1 MERPTNEE
9 ISRVVVSSRV
19 RLARNLKD
27 YPFPNK
33 IDEHQAS
40 ELVDRVVRTV
50 KEGNTVLKDNL
61 TPVIIKNKSML
72 EKEVL
77 LEKHLIS
84 KELLNENN
92 GAALIQED
100 ETISIM
106 INEEDHLRIQ
116 VLMKGLSLLQAYDLC
131 DKVDDVLE
139 ERLKYAFSEN
149 LGYLTACPTNI
160 GTGLRAS
167 VMLHLPALV
176 ELGYMGGILE
186 SAGQI
191 GLAVRGLY
199 GEGTKSIGSLF
210 QISNQLTLGRKEEE
224 IVGNI
229 IGISKQ
235 IVERELEAEKILRK
249 RMGLFLDDRISRS
262 LGILRFSKVMGTEEA
277 MNHLSNIKVGIGIG
291 IVKGIENSEVDN
303 LMIKVQPA
311 NQAMIAKEAKRDDK
325 RADYL
330 REAFKNVDIN

>member
-1 MERPTNEE
+1 MGKLNGKEVN
-9 ISRVVVSSRV
+9 RVVVSSRV

-33 IDEHQAS
+33 IDEYHAN
-40 ELVDRVVRTV
+40 ELIEKVVKTIE
-50 KEGNTVLKDNL
+50 EGNTTLKNQFE
-61 TPVIIKNKSML
+61 TVIIKNKNML

-84 KELLNENN
+84 KELLNEKK
-92 GAALIQED
+92 GAALIKDD
-100 ETISIM
+100 ETVSIM

-116 VLMKGLSLLQAYDLC
+116 VLLKGLSLFEAYDIC

-139 ERLKYAFSEN
+139 ERLNYAFSEN

-191 GLAVRGLY
+191 GLAVRGLH
-199 GEGTKSIGSLF
+199 GEGTKSLGSLF

-235 IVERELEAEKILRK
+235 IVEREFEAEKILRK
-249 RMGLFLDDRISRS
+249 KMGIYLEDRISRS
-262 LGILRFSKVMGTEEA
+262 LGILKTSKIMETEEA
-277 MNHLSNIKVGIGIG
+277 MNHLSNVKIGIG
-291 IVKGIENSEVDN
+291 MGIINNIENMEVDN
-303 LMIKVQPA
+303 LMIKIQPA
-311 NQAMIAKEAKRDDK
+311 IQAMISKQAGRDDK
-325 RADYL
+325 RAEFL
-330 REAFKNVDIN
+330 RDSFKGVELL

>member
-277 MNHLSNIKVGIGIG
+277 MNHLSNIKIGIGIG

>member
-277 MNHLSNIKVGIGIG
+277 MNHLSNIKVGIGTG
-291 IVKGIENSEVDN
+291 IIKGIENSEVDN

-325 RADYL
+325 RSDYL

>member
-1 MERPTNEE
+1 MQRPTNEE

-116 VLMKGLSLLQAYDLC
+116 VLMKGLSLLKAYDLC

-199 GEGTKSIGSLF
+199 GEGTKSIGALF

-277 MNHLSNIKVGIGIG
+277 MNHLSNIKIGIGIG
-291 IVKGIENSEVDN
+291 MIKGIENSEVDN

>member
-116 VLMKGLSLLQAYDLC
+116 VLMKGLSLLEAYDLC

-277 MNHLSNIKVGIGIG
+277 MNHLSNIKVGIGTG
-291 IVKGIENSEVDN
+291 IIKGIENSEVDN

-325 RADYL
+325 RSDYL

>member
-116 VLMKGLSLLQAYDLC
+116 VLMKGLSLLEAYDLC

>member
-1 MERPTNEE
+1 MQRPTNEE

-40 ELVDRVVRTV
+40 ELVDRVVRTI

-116 VLMKGLSLLQAYDLC
+116 VLMKGLSLLEAYDLC

-277 MNHLSNIKVGIGIG
+277 MNHLSNIKVGIGTG
-291 IVKGIENSEVDN
+291 IIKGIENSEVDN

-325 RADYL
+325 RSDYL